1 MFWVCCFF
9 SFSWQ
14 RQCNFIF
21 FEILLFWHNYKL
33 QVEWYN
39 IWLDT
44 LDNFGKLHE
53 GGEIAK
59 LIEAKALQVYVHQT
73 RLCISLKM

>member
-1 MFWVCCFF
+1 
-9 SFSWQ
+9 
-14 RQCNFIF
+14 
-21 FEILLFWHNYKL
+21 L

-44 LDNFGKLHE
+44 LDNFGKLHQ

-59 LIEAKALQVYVHQT
+59 LIEAKALQVYVHQI